1 MGADSTSLAAGM
13 PVDAFL
19 LALGAAALHAGWNIL
34 VARAEDVRAATTVA
48 LVVGVSCSP
57 PSPP

>member
-1 MGADSTSLAAGM
+1 M
-13 PVDAFL
+13 PLDAFL

-34 VARAEDVRAATTVA
+34 VARAVDVRAATTVA
-48 LVVGVSCSP
+48 ISLSVILFA